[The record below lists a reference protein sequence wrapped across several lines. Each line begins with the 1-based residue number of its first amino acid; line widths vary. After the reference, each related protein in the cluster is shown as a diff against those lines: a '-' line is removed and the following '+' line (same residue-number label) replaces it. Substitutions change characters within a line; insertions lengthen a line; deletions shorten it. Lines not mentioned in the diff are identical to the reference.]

1 MAGSRRECRGQSSW
15 ERACQERDVKVSHR
29 LTTAEYA
36 LAHEGAEI
44 GRALAEA
51 GLAFDPRTFVAIRI
65 LESSIEEGL
74 DLASALRSTAL
85 RGLIERSA
93 ELTSGILAA
102 EI

>member
-1 MAGSRRECRGQSSW
+1 M
-15 ERACQERDVKVSHR
+15 SHR

-44 GRALAEA
+44 GRALAAA
-51 GLAFDPRTFVAIRI
+51 GLDFDAHTFVAIRI
-65 LESSIEEGL
+65 LESTIEEGL
-74 DLASALRSTAL
+74 DLAHALRSATL

-102 EI
+102 EA